1 MPVYDMLVDERL
13 RMADLLEGL
22 SAEQTRTPSLCAGWT
37 VHDVGAHLVTYLR
50 FGQAKLYWAIATTAA
65 NFDEYNRRLTA
76 REARLSTVEV
86 AGRLRRWA
94 GSRTTIPRAGFE
106 PILADIVLH
115 DLDVRMPLGI
125 ERTIPEDRLHVVF
138 QHLAERPSPGFSMG
152 SRLHGL
158 RLEAVDTGWEHGRG
172 PAVRGEAEP
181 LVLAMSGRPEGFDR
195 LEGDGLA
202 LLRERVAEAPPR
214 GAGERMKA
222 VVRQALNLH

>member
-172 PAVRGEAEP
+172 PTVRGEAEP

-202 LLRERVAEAPPR
+202 LLRERVTEPPPR